1 MTEKADIKELAIA
14 AWRLERWLDNL
25 NSDRKM
31 AAKSA
36 LRSIKRYIAASGIEV
51 VDPIGSKFDPG
62 LAIEVVNNEADD
74 LDEASLI
81 IIETVAPYVYQNGEL
96 ISHARVIIG
105 ASVKEAKVNNELPEV
120 ITASN
125 EPQSVSEEIT
135 SEVKPEPHRELNE
148 TSEENAGVS
157 DNEKDNPAISAE
169 DIERMMKYAK
179 IL

>member
-81 IIETVAPYVYQNGEL
+81 IIETLAPYVYQNGEL

-120 ITASN
+120 IT
-125 EPQSVSEEIT
+125 VSEEIT

-148 TSEENAGVS
+148 TSEENVGVS

>member
-14 AWRLERWLDNL
+14 TWRLERWLDNL

-36 LRSIKRYIAASGIEV
+36 LRIIKRYLAASEV
-51 VDPIGSKFDPG
+51 EVIDPIGSVFDPG
-62 LAIEVVNNEADD
+62 LAVEVVNNEADG
-74 LDEASLI
+74 LDESNLI
-81 IIETVAPYVYQNGEL
+81 IIETLAPYVYQNEEL

-105 ASVKEAKVNNELPEV
+105 NTVKEAKANNDISDVTMTSTEPE
-120 ITASN
+120 S
-125 EPQSVSEEIT
+125 SSEEKHNKVKSDADLIETREAIIT
-135 SEVKPEPHRELNE
+135 DSKDANGEPTIN
-148 TSEENAGVS
+148 
-157 DNEKDNPAISAE
+157 AE

>member
-14 AWRLERWLDNL
+14 TWRLERWLDNL

-36 LRSIKRYIAASGIEV
+36 LRIIKRYLAASDVEV
-51 VDPIGSKFDPG
+51 IDPIGSVFDPG
-62 LAIEVVNNEADD
+62 LAVEVVNNEADG
-74 LDEASLI
+74 LDESNLI
-81 IIETVAPYVYQNGEL
+81 IIETLAPYVYQNGEL

-105 ASVKEAKVNNELPEV
+105 NTVKEAKANNDISDVTMTSTEPE
-120 ITASN
+120 S
-125 EPQSVSEEIT
+125 SSEEKHNKVKSDADLIETREAIIT
-135 SEVKPEPHRELNE
+135 DLKDANGEPTIN
-148 TSEENAGVS
+148 
-157 DNEKDNPAISAE
+157 AE

>member
-14 AWRLERWLDNL
+14 TWRLERWLDNL

-36 LRSIKRYIAASGIEV
+36 LRSIKRFIAASGVEV

-62 LAIEVVNNEADD
+62 LAVEVVNNEADD
-74 LDEASLI
+74 LDEESLI
-81 IIETVAPYVYQNGEL
+81 IIETLAPYVYQNGEL

-105 ASVKEAKVNNELPEV
+105 GAVKEAKVNNEIPEIPNV
-120 ITASN
+120 AD
-125 EPQSVSEEIT
+125 EPQAIPEEKAVD
-135 SEVKPEPHRELNE
+135 VKAISDPSLDE
-148 TSEENAGVS
+148 TSATTGETSGDKET
-157 DNEKDNPAISAE
+157 DPTISSE

>member
-14 AWRLERWLDNL
+14 TWRLERWLDNL

-36 LRSIKRYIAASGIEV
+36 LRSIKRFIAASGVEV

-62 LAIEVVNNEADD
+62 LAVEVVNNEADD
-74 LDEASLI
+74 LDEESLI
-81 IIETVAPYVYQNGEL
+81 IIETLAPYVYQYGEL

-105 ASVKEAKVNNELPEV
+105 ATVKEAKANNEIPEV
-120 ITASN
+120 PTVAD
-125 EPQSVSEEIT
+125 EPQAILEEKTVDGKAI
-135 SEVKPEPHRELNE
+135 SDPNLDE
-148 TSEENAGVS
+148 TSATTGETSGGKEA
-157 DNEKDNPAISAE
+157 DPTISAE